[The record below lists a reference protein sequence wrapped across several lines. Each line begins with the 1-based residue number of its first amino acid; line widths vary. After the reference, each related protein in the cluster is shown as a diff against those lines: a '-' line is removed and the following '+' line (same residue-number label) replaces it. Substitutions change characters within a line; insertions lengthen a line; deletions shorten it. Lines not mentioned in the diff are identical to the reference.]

1 MKSTSA
7 FGVSFLPEDI
17 HRFLDLL

>member
-7 FGVSFLPEDI
+7 FWVSFLPEDI